1 LERMGRFILM
11 RSSVMERC
19 LTWRDFVAHLGE
31 EGGARVRYDDVFLD
45 VDGTLLWVN
54 LDVEGYVEDLAPY
67 SGNGGL
73 STESVAGPVW
83 GSLRRHIEENIA
95 YRTEEDLEEFKR
107 RNARMTAAEI
117 GVEAPAE
124 VLADVAR
131 RRISFHPYP
140 ESEAVLRRLKEIGA
154 KVYAVSNWDIE
165 LVKVLDDLGWSGYF
179 DDVIASAVVG
189 VEKPAGE
196 IFEEALRLGNVSRD
210 RVVHVGNDPV
220 TDIEGASRAGI
231 DAVLVDRR
239 GTVEAPQATF
249 VVPDLNGLPAIVEG

>member
-1 LERMGRFILM
+1 MKRWLK
-11 RSSVMERC
+11 
-19 LTWRDFVAHLGE
+19 WRDLTAHSRE
-31 EGGARVRYDDVFLD
+31 KGGARVRYDDVFLD
-45 VDGTLLWVN
+45 VDGTLLWVD

-73 STESVAGPVW
+73 SSESVAGPVW
-83 GSLRRHIEENIA
+83 GSLRRHIEGNIG
-95 YRTEEDLEEFKR
+95 YRTEEDLEQFKR

-117 GVEAPAE
+117 GVEAPVE

-131 RRISFHPYP
+131 RRISFQPYP
-140 ESEAVLRRLKEIGA
+140 ESEEVLGRLKEMGA

-165 LVKVLDDLGWSGYF
+165 LVKVLEDLGWGGYF

-189 VEKPAGE
+189 VEKPGAE
-196 IFEEALRLGNVSRD
+196 IFEEALRVGKVSRE
-210 RVVHVGNDPV
+210 RVVHVGNDPF

-231 DAVLVDRR
+231 DTVLVDRR

-249 VVPDLNGLPAIVEG
+249 VLPDLTGLPAILEG

>member
-1 LERMGRFILM
+1 MARFILM
-11 RSSVMERC
+11 RSLVVERC
-19 LTWRDFVAHLGE
+19 LKKRVLMAHSGKE
-31 EGGARVRYDDVFLD
+31 VGARVRYDDVFLD
-45 VDGTLLWVN
+45 VDGTLLWVD

-67 SGNGGL
+67 SGNSGL

-83 GSLRRHIEENIA
+83 GSLRRHIKENIG

-107 RNARMTAAEI
+107 RNAWMTAAEI

-124 VLADVAR
+124 ILADVAR
-131 RRISFHPYP
+131 RRISFQPYP
-140 ESEAVLRRLKEIGA
+140 ESESVLRRLKEMGA

-165 LVKVLDDLGWSGYF
+165 LVKVLEDLGWSGYF

-196 IFEEALRLGNVSRD
+196 IFEEALRVGNVSRE

-220 TDIEGASRAGI
+220 TDIEGASQAGI
-231 DAVLVDRR
+231 DTVLVDRR

-249 VVPDLNGLPAIVEG
+249 VIPDLNGLLAIVEG